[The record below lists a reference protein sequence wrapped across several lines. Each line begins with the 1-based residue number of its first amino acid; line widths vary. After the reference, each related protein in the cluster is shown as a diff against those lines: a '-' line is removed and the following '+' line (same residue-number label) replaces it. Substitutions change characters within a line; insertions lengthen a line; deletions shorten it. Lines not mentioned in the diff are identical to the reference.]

1 MKIKTGDTVV
11 VIAGKDKGVKGEVI
25 KSIPKENKVIVK
37 GVNIQTRHTK
47 PRGAENPGGL
57 VKSEGPIHVSNV
69 LYYDSKS
76 NKGSRI
82 GYKIVNGKKQRYL
95 KTTGEIIK

>member
-25 KSIPKENKVIVK
+25 KSIPKENKVVVK

-82 GYKIVNGKKQRYL
+82 GYKIENGKKQRYL

>member
-25 KSIPKENKVIVK
+25 KSIPKENKVVVK

-57 VKSEGPIHVSNV
+57 VKSESPIHVSNV

-82 GYKIVNGKKQRYL
+82 GYKIENGKKQRYL

>member
-69 LYYDSKS
+69 LY
-76 NKGSRI
+76 
-82 GYKIVNGKKQRYL
+82 
-95 KTTGEIIK
+95 

>member
-11 VIAGKDKGVKGEVI
+11 VIAGKNKGVKGEVI

-37 GVNIQTRHTK
+37 GVNIQTRHIK
-47 PRGAENPGGL
+47 LRGAENPGGL

-76 NKGSRI
+76 NKDSRI
-82 GYKIVNGKKQRYL
+82 GYKIENGKKQRYL

>member
-82 GYKIVNGKKQRYL
+82 GYKIENGKKQRYL

>member
-47 PRGAENPGGL
+47 PRGTENPERL
-57 VKSEGPIHVSNV
+57 IKSKRPIHVSNV

-82 GYKIVNGKKQRYL
+82 GYKIENGKKQRYL

>member
-1 MKIKTGDTVV
+1 M

-82 GYKIVNGKKQRYL
+82 GYKIENGKKQRYL

>member
-1 MKIKTGDTVV
+1 MKIKTGDTVM

-82 GYKIVNGKKQRYL
+82 GYKIENGKKQRYL

>member
-11 VIAGKDKGVKGEVI
+11 VIAGKDKKVKGEVI

-82 GYKIVNGKKQRYL
+82 GYKIENGKKQRYL